1 VEKCRFVGQP
11 ANRIPVVQGVPFH
24 TTLYFPV
31 EERGAVFIGNPCG
44 TDEFIRREVVSS
56 KTTKLEELMPS
67 LQALNGWSRWN
78 LLKFSLV
85 SKVGYLARVVEP
97 RNSHDAFR
105 QFDGAVDLAIRDLVG
120 PYLHYPDS
128 LDTVSLLRSAPL
140 RFGGLGIQ
148 RYSGLAGELA
158 CLLSRKLVFDF
169 LESFIMLIAA

>member
-1 VEKCRFVGQP
+1 
-11 ANRIPVVQGVPFH
+11 
-24 TTLYFPV
+24 V

-85 SKVGYLARVVEP
+85 SKIGYLARVVEP

-105 QFDGAVDLAIRDLVG
+105 QFDGAVDLVIRDLVG
-120 PYLHYPDS
+120 PCLHKPDS
-128 LDTVSLLRSAPL
+128 LDTLSL
-140 RFGGLGIQ
+140 
-148 RYSGLAGELA
+148 
-158 CLLSRKLVFDF
+158 
-169 LESFIMLIAA
+169 SFIRPPFASVVSGYKGIPV